1 MSETAEFDGTFDY
14 VIVGAGSAGC
24 VLANRLSADPKNRV
38 LLLEAGGK
46 DNHPYIHLP
55 VGYMKTLSNPRFN
68 WGFESEPEENVNG
81 RKLPIW
87 RGKALGGS
95 SSVNGMVYV
104 RGQARDYDGWAQ
116 MGNRGWSW
124 SDVLPYF
131 VKSENREGATAEM
144 DWRGRGGPLNVADVA
159 DTHPVL
165 DRLIEAAGECGYPR
179 NPDYNSGDQ
188 EGFSYYQVTQKN
200 GRRWSTAQ
208 AFLKPVRGR
217 PNLIIETHAFTT
229 GVILEGKR
237 AVGVAFEQRGQKK
250 RVRAGREIIL
260 SAGAVQ
266 TPQILELSG
275 IGDPEI
281 LREHGIDVLHEAT
294 GIGENYRDHYLI
306 RMVWRIKNAQTLNE
320 KTRGLALVGET
331 LKYAFTRRGV
341 LTLPAGVLS
350 GFVRTRP
357 ELEGPDLQ
365 IRATHASF
373 KDVRRRILDDQ
384 PGLTI
389 APNQSRPESRGSI
402 HIKSSDPRQAPA
414 IRPNFL
420 SDPLDQRT
428 LVDGMRI
435 CRSIANAGA
444 MQEFVEHELEPCA
457 GAETDDELLDA
468 ARGNG
473 ATVFHPV
480 GTCRMGQDPGAV
492 VNERLQLR
500 GISGLRVVDASIMP
514 ILPSG
519 NTNAPTIMIAEKAS
533 DMILEDAAG

>member
-1 MSETAEFDGTFDY
+1 MTDEIAAFDASFDY
-14 VIVGAGSAGC
+14 VIIGAGSAGC
-24 VLANRLSADPKNRV
+24 VLANRLSADPQNRV

-46 DNHPYIHLP
+46 DNHPFIHLP
-55 VGYMKTLSNPRFN
+55 VGYMKTLNNPRFN
-68 WGFESEPEENVNG
+68 WNFESEPEDNVDG
-81 RKLPIW
+81 RQLPIW

-116 MGNRGWSW
+116 MGNFGWSW

-131 VKSENREGATAEM
+131 VKSENREGATPEM
-144 DWRGRGGPLNVADVA
+144 NWRGRGGPLNVADVA
-159 DTHPVL
+159 DTFPLL
-165 DRLIEAAGECGYPR
+165 DRLLEGAESRGYER

-208 AFLKPVRGR
+208 AFLKPVRSR
-217 PNLIIETHAFTT
+217 PNLTVATHAFTT
-229 GVILEGKR
+229 GILLNGGR
-237 AVGVAFEQRGQKK
+237 AVGVAYEQNGVPK
-250 RVRAGREIIL
+250 RVKAGREVIL

-266 TPQILELSG
+266 SPQILELSG
-275 IGDPEI
+275 IGNPD
-281 LREHGIDVLHEAT
+281 LLKDHGIDVHHAVP
-294 GIGENYRDHYLI
+294 GVGENYRDHYLI
-306 RMVWRIKNAQTLNE
+306 RMVWRVKNAQTLNE
-320 KTRGLALVGET
+320 KTRGLAFIGET

-357 ELEGPDLQ
+357 ELDGPDLQ

-373 KDVRRRILDDQ
+373 KDVRRRILDDL
-384 PGLTI
+384 PGLTV

-402 HIKSSDPRQAPA
+402 HIKSADPKAAPA

-435 CRSIANAGA
+435 CRDIVNTKA
-444 MQEFVEHELEPCA
+444 MRHYIDQELEPCA
-457 GAETDDELLDA
+457 EAESDDELLA
-468 ARGNG
+468 VARANG
-473 ATVFHPV
+473 STVFHPI
-480 GTCRMGQDPGAV
+480 GTCRMGQDPMAV
-492 VNERLQLR
+492 VDERLRVR
-500 GISGLRVVDASIMP
+500 GINGLRVVDASIMP
-514 ILPSG
+514 VLPSG

-533 DMILEDAAG
+533 DMILQDAV